1 VTAPMTPAPAPGSTA
16 VASEAPGTPPAA
28 APGQAPTPPPADNSP
43 PGGGQ
48 SETDAAAGD
57 PMAWLT
63 AAELD
68 ARYGAVERPT
78 LDTGVLGA

>member
-1 VTAPMTPAPAPGSTA
+1 MTAPMTPAPVPGPATQ
-16 VASEAPGTPPAA
+16 EAPGTPPSV
-28 APGQAPTPPPADNSP
+28 APGQAPLPDNSP

-68 ARYGAVERPT
+68 ARYGAIERPT